1 MDEIGKKYDLIK
13 DQLDAAS
20 EKVISRNRDAL
31 NIKPNLLKDLKAD
44 YEELRKALKNRL
56 GHFSKS
62 GAGYSR
68 LVGYGTAVAA
78 GWFFS
83 GFALGKELNN
93 QDVPFFLF

>member
-1 MDEIGKKYDLIK
+1 LDEIGKKYDLIK

-62 GAGYSR
+62 GVGYFSRSR
-68 LVGYGTAVAA
+68 LVRYGNGGCCGMV
-78 GWFFS
+78 
-83 GFALGKELNN
+83 
-93 QDVPFFLF
+93 FLRICPRQRVR